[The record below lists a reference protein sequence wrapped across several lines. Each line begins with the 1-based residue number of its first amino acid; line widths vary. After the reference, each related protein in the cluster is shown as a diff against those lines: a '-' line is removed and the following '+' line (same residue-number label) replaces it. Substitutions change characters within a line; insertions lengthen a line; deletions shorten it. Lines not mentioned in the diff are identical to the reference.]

1 MGTVRPRPDKP
12 GKWWAKCI
20 INGKEVRR
28 TAFTEA
34 EAQQLLIELELR
46 KQIEEEAAAVEDLR
60 DYKYGECLAVLLDK
74 TVARR
79 WKDKGKDQAE
89 NATRAVKALGLRTHP
104 AELTKKRLR
113 NYLLDELPEQGLGP
127 NTINKYLSS
136 VRALLEVAEELEW
149 IEAIPSLPK
158 RLPVPKKPKFT
169 LTLDEL
175 QLVLSYFYENGM
187 TLCADIFVF
196 LVETGC
202 RIGEALSLTYQD
214 LKPATREVIFRDT
227 KNGETRVVPVPA
239 KVWDR
244 IYAWEEH
251 GKTYRKGRYAN
262 HVFPIAYRSFHERHM
277 LAKHYVCDELN
288 KSDVDRALWNTH
300 TLRKTG
306 LTLKANGWEGS
317 RPQANFA
324 QLSGFSG
331 HKSASMVMHYINEAA
346 MNLHELVVS

>member
-20 INGKEVRR
+20 INGKEVRK
-28 TAFTEA
+28 TASSES
-34 EAQQLLIELELR
+34 EAQRLLIELELR
-46 KQIEEEAAAVEDLR
+46 KSIEEEQAAVQQLR
-60 DYKYGECLAVLLDK
+60 NDKHAENLAVLLDK
-74 TVARR
+74 AETRKWR
-79 WKDKGKDQAE
+79 EKGKDQYE
-89 NATRAVKALGLRTHP
+89 NAARAVKALGPHIHP
-104 AELTKKRLR
+104 AELNKKRLR
-113 NYLLDELPEQGLGP
+113 AYFLDELPEQGLGP
-127 NTINKYLSS
+127 NTINKYISA
-136 VRALLEVAEELEW
+136 VRSLLEVAEDLDW
-149 IEAIPSLPK
+149 IEAIPSMPK
-158 RLPVPKKPKFT
+158 RLPVPKRPKFT
-169 LTLDEL
+169 LTIEEL
-175 QLVLSYFYENGM
+175 QLVLNYFYENGM
-187 TLCADIFVF
+187 VLCADIFVF
-196 LVETGC
+196 LIETGC
-202 RIGEALSLTYQD
+202 RVGEALDLTYQD

-227 KNGETRVVPVPA
+227 KNGETRTVPVPE

-244 IYAWEEH
+244 IYAHEEL
-251 GKTYRKGRYAN
+251 GKKYRKGRYAN

-277 LAKHYVCDELN
+277 LAKDFVCDQLN